1 MCKKFPKK
9 TKKKQQPN
17 NPKYGVH
24 TYKQS
29 CPLHIAPRDA
39 ILVHSAFQLV
49 TVRNLLRHRKQR
61 VSK

>member
-1 MCKKFPKK
+1 MQEVP
-9 TKKKQQPN
+9 KKKQKKQP
-17 NPKYGVH
+17 KVWRTSGE
-24 TYKQS
+24 YKQS

-49 TVRNLLRHRKQR
+49 AVRNLLRHRKQR